1 VNFNENFLDAR
12 TSLLTDARSRKVI
25 NSCYIAPD
33 AVFQA
38 LSIGGSP
45 TKNGPKMVEKTQKY
59 KKVDF

>member
-1 VNFNENFLDAR
+1 MDFNENFLGAR
-12 TSLLTDARSRKVI
+12 TSSPTVARPRKVI

-45 TKNGPKMVEKTQKY
+45 TKNG
-59 KKVDF
+59 